1 MIAHVAVD
9 FMIALA
15 SRVVN
20 ILKLLV
26 TPPQQIVIRDIIT
39 LAYPEGQYTQMN
51 RKSGGY
57 KIHTENSENGSRM
70 RRFTIQN
77 PHGEFGEWIED
88 AALHNP
94 LAHPYHLQ
102 SKKRL

>member
-1 MIAHVAVD
+1 
-9 FMIALA
+9 MIALA

-26 TPPQQIVIRDIIT
+26 TPPQKIVIRDIIT

-70 RRFTIQN
+70 RRFTIHSHTPITRKAKNDYDPPKGKQARKSN
-77 PHGEFGEWIED
+77 
-88 AALHNP
+88 ANT
-94 LAHPYHLQ
+94 
-102 SKKRL
+102 